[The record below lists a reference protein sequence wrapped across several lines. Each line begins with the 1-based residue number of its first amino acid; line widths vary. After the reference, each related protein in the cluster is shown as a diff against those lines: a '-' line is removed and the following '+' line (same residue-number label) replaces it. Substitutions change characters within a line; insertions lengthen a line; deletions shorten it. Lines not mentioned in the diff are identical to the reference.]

1 MSNDGENS
9 TAASVPYIV
18 FEAEQARHERTIK
31 RLLIGLIVSILVSFA
46 INIAWLVAWCQY
58 DYYDSETTIELDGGD
73 GGNANFIGNDGDI
86 YNGANQS
93 NEESPQT

>member
-31 RLLIGLIVSILVSFA
+31 RLLIGLIISILVSFA

-58 DYYDSETTIELDGGD
+58 DYYSEDIQLDAGS
-73 GGNANFIGNDGDI
+73 GNANYIGNDGDI
-86 YNGANQS
+86 YNGTDKSTEA
-93 NEESPQT
+93 QTQE